1 MEIVFQSV
9 FWNTIQFLCRCK
21 AAVATDI
28 STSTNEAYGKVI
40 AGVTGG
46 GGIPTS
52 TNEAYGKV
60 VGVTGDGGIPT
71 STNEAYGKVVRGE
84 REEGY
89 EMVKISH
96 REPPSPPAKL
106 EEMYEIPLSPALP
119 SQSLPTIPL
128 PPTAGAEENTAVYE
142 VISGD

>member
-28 STSTNEAYGKVI
+28 SISTNEAYGKVV
-40 AGVTGG
+40 GVTGG

-60 VGVTGDGGIPT
+60 V
-71 STNEAYGKVVRGE
+71 RGE
-84 REEGY
+84 GEEGY

-96 REPPSPPAKL
+96 RDPPPPPARL
-106 EEMYEIPLSPALP
+106 EEMYEVPLSPAPP

-128 PPTAGAEENTAVYE
+128 PPTAGAEENTDIYE
-142 VISGD
+142 VIPGDR